1 MQDFFIFGG
10 LDLLFL
16 FCYNYLRAT
25 KGAIMD
31 KISFYESYNLSDAT
45 PRSPELEIIYSDGF
59 AAALEEFINDRFRG
73 IAHVSHGELSSSA
86 ILCSTEY
93 AAYLFKTLLAEI
105 YGRVFLDIRISTD
118 DRGLTILINHN
129 DPLPL
134 TEGEMRNII
143 RIARNAGME
152 IYPSEGSIRLTM
164 SFADAALR
172 RIYAANPRDSRG
184 VMLYKLG
191 EIFHCGAISHTVKN
205 KKEAVK

>member
-1 MQDFFIFGG
+1 
-10 LDLLFL
+10 
-16 FCYNYLRAT
+16 
-25 KGAIMD
+25 MD

-59 AAALEEFINDRFRG
+59 AAAIEEFINDRFRG
-73 IAHVSHGELSSSA
+73 IAHVSHGELNSSA
-86 ILCSTEY
+86 VLCSTEY

-118 DRGLTILINHN
+118 DNRLTILINHSE
-129 DPLPL
+129 PLPL

-152 IYPSEGSIRLTM
+152 IYLSEGSIRLTM

-184 VMLYKLG
+184 IMLYKLG
-191 EIFHCGAISHTVKN
+191 EIFHCGAVSHTVKN